1 MSISFDPEQCRNES
15 EVESKFIVQ
24 YLLPTLGYTP
34 DTWYQEV
41 AFGSIRLDFLAFATQ
56 VLPFVVDSVGV
67 LSLVIEAK
75 SPQQNLDKHSQRLKR
90 YLVSLNARYGLLT
103 NGREV
108 RIFTRTGA
116 DLHLVFQCRGREIE
130 KYIDQIRALI
140 GRETLAHLHAGTV
153 GPQEPDQLVITNRG
167 DCSEPVSEDWML
179 EAEERGGTVKVIAI
193 YHNKGGVG
201 KTTISVNLASA
212 FRKLGKKVL
221 LIDLDSQANTTFA
234 AGLIKFQ
241 FDEDDDLK
249 DKNVRHVLESGDAYS
264 INDVARRSHFFNTPE
279 IDVIPAHVSLIDVQD
294 TLNRLSSGKTRLL
307 SKLKQVE
314 SSYDIVIIDTPPS
327 RDFYAQVALIA
338 ADYLI
343 IPSDLKPFANQ
354 GLNNVRTFV
363 QEANEFR
370 EMIGK
375 DPLKILGVLP
385 SKIATNSRFLEYV
398 FPKQR
403 QTIVDRYQF
412 PLMESVIYDRVA
424 LSHCMDKMIVVGDL
438 QIPDPKSVL
447 EFAPDSPSAE
457 EFHLLAKEVAEK
469 MGI

>member
-56 VLPFVVDSVGV
+56 VLPFVVDSVGT

-75 SPQQNLDKHSQRLKR
+75 SPQQNLDRHLQRLKR

-103 NGREV
+103 NGREI
-108 RIFTRTGA
+108 RIFTRTET
-116 DLHLVFQCRGREIE
+116 DLNLVFQCRGSDVE
-130 KYIDQIRALI
+130 KNINQIHALI
-140 GRETLAHLHAGTV
+140 GRETLAHLHERVAS
-153 GPQEPDQLVITNRG
+153 PQVAENVEG
-167 DCSEPVSEDWML
+167 SEAKL
-179 EAEERGGTVKVIAI
+179 ENLTIGSEERGGNVKVIAI

-212 FRKLGKKVL
+212 LRKSGKKVL

-249 DKNVRHVLESGDAYS
+249 DKNIRHVLESGDAYL
-264 INDVARRSHFFNTPE
+264 IPEVARRSHFFNTPE

-294 TLNRLSSGKTRLL
+294 TLNRLSSGKTRLI

-314 SSYDIVIIDTPPS
+314 AAYDVVIIDTPPS

-354 GLNNVRTFV
+354 GLNNVRTFL

-375 DPLKILGVLP
+375 EPLKVLGVLP

-403 QTIVDRYQF
+403 QVIMDRYQF

-424 LSHCMDKMIVVGDL
+424 LSHCMDKTILVGDL

-447 EFAPDSPSAE
+447 EFAPDSQSAA
-457 EFHLLAKEVAEK
+457 EFELLAKEVAEK
-469 MGI
+469 AGM